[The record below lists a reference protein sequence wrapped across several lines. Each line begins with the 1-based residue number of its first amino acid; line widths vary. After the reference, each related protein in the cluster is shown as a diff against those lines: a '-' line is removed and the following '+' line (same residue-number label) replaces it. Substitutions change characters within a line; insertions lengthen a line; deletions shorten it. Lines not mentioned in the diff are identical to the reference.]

1 MMPGKIHTT
10 GRMMYVKAIV
20 LALLGS
26 YAWMQINKF
35 FALPAPIPLYGYYL
49 IWGLMLI
56 AIIAA
61 FIRSK
66 LQTLE
71 VSGEGVTCRTGIINV
86 KTRFIPFSKVDNVH
100 VDRNL
105 FDRIFMV
112 GTIRVDTLASTGMEI
127 VMADIPSGDLE
138 EALKFI
144 QTRIHGG
151 RHDGVP
157 PDRG

>member
-1 MMPGKIHTT
+1 MMPEKIHTT

-35 FALPAPIPLYGYYL
+35 FLLPAPIPIYGYYL
-49 IWGLMLI
+49 IWGLMLL
-56 AIIAA
+56 AIISA

-71 VSGEGVTCRTGIINV
+71 ITNDGVTSRTGIINV
-86 KTRFIPFSKVDNVH
+86 KTRFVPYSKVDNVRME
-100 VDRNL
+100 RNI

-112 GTIRVDTLASTGMEI
+112 GTIRVDTLASSGIEI
-127 VMADIPSGDLE
+127 SMGEIPSKDLE
-138 EALKFI
+138 DALNFI

-151 RHDGVP
+151 RHDAVP
-157 PDRG
+157 PDRR